1 MAANSLNAV
10 LTRTDGPWIETRAE
24 LLAFVER
31 RVANRETAEDIVHDL
46 LERLHRTDPAT
57 IANLQAW
64 LYRSAR
70 NAVVDHYRKR
80 GAIPVDAVDD
90 QLVGADDAA
99 ADNEPE
105 AAVQE
110 LARCLRPLVEL
121 LPHEY
126 RDAVTLVDLDGHT
139 NHAAAELAGVST
151 SGMKSRVQRGR
162 RKLAALLHDCCVI
175 ETTGGTIAG
184 YAPRDEDCPCGS
196 SPQSS
201 SSHHSSAR
209 SLKLF

>member
-1 MAANSLNAV
+1 VAANSLGAV

-57 IANLQAW
+57 ITNVHAW

-70 NAVVDHYRKR
+70 NAIVDHYRTR
-80 GAIPVDAVDD
+80 GAIPVDVVVDELAGVDD
-90 QLVGADDAA
+90 ARSA
-99 ADNEPE
+99 NEPA

-110 LARCLRPLVEL
+110 LARCLRPLVNQ
-121 LPHEY
+121 LPDEY

-139 NHAAAELAGVST
+139 HHAAAQLVGVST

-162 RKLAALLHDCCVI
+162 KKLAALLHDCCVI
-175 ETTGGTIAG
+175 DTSGGAIDDYT
-184 YAPRDEDCPCGS
+184 PRDEVCHCNADPAAES
-196 SPQSS
+196 VST
-201 SSHHSSAR
+201 
-209 SLKLF
+209 